1 MSIVNARTTA
11 QRAIALREIA
21 FVDPGIADLGD
32 LLRGLRAEV
41 QAVVLRPAGDPVR
54 QMADALD
61 GRDELQ
67 AIHIIAH
74 GMPGAIAFTAGAL
87 SRETLA
93 AHARD
98 LGRIGE
104 ALDAEG
110 ELLLWSCETGKG
122 VAGERFVAAIE
133 HATGASV
140 GAATGLVGAAK
151 LGGNWELDTRLSAAA
166 ARPPLTPLGMMNY
179 AGFMTAFSW
188 TGGGTAN
195 KPVAGIWDATT

>member
-98 LGRIGE
+98 LGRIGA
-104 ALDAEG
+104 ALDADG

-122 VAGERFVAAIE
+122 VAGERLVAAIE
-133 HATGASV
+133 DATGASV
-140 GAATGLVGAAK
+140 GAATGLVGATK
-151 LGGNWELDTRLSAAA
+151 LGGSWRLDAALSATAA
-166 ARPPLTPLGMMNY
+166 SPPLTKAGMQIY
-179 AGFMTAFSW
+179 AGTFA
-188 TGGGTAN
+188 GTDF
-195 KPVAGIWDATT
+195 IWNGNTSTDWGTS